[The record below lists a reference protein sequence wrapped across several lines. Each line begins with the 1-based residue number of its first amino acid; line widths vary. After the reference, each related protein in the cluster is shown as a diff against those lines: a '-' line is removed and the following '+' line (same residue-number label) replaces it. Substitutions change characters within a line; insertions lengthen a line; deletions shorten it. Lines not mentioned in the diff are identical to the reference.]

1 MITKR
6 AILFASV
13 TISVAIISISR
24 IRAEVYPSRPI
35 TMIVPVAAGG
45 AADALAR
52 ILAEP
57 MRILLGQPVVVENVS
72 GAGGTVGVG
81 RVARSPPDGYTLGF
95 GNSASYVMNGAT
107 YQLPYDLVKDFEPV
121 ALLPSSPTWIVA
133 RKAMPANNLK
143 ELVVWLKA
151 NPDKA
156 SAGMV
161 SVGSPGHLCGVDFQN
176 KTGTSFQQVPY
187 RGGAPMLQ
195 DLVAGQIDLYCSIA
209 TNDLAMLQSGQIKA
223 YAVMARN
230 RWFAAPNVPTAD
242 EAGVP
247 GIYISY
253 WHGFW
258 VPKGTPKNVIARLN
272 SAAVNA
278 MADPTVRRRI
288 ADQGMEIPPREQ
300 QTPEALGAFQ
310 KAEIEK
316 WWPII
321 KSAGIKGK

>member
-1 MITKR
+1 
-6 AILFASV
+6 
-13 TISVAIISISR
+13 
-24 IRAEVYPSRPI
+24 
-35 TMIVPVAAGG
+35 MIVPLAAGG

-57 MRILLGQPVVVENVS
+57 MRTSLGQPVVIENVS

-81 RVARSPPDGYTLGF
+81 RVAKSPPDGYTVGF

-107 YQLPYDLVKDFEPV
+107 YRLQYDLVKDFEPV
-121 ALLPSSPTWIVA
+121 ALLPSSPAWIVA
-133 RKAMPANNLK
+133 RKGMPANDLK
-143 ELVVWLKA
+143 ELIVWLKA

-156 SAGMV
+156 TAGLV

-176 KTGTSFQQVPY
+176 KTGTRFQQVPY

-223 YAVMARN
+223 YAVMAKN

-258 VPKGTPKNVIARLN
+258 VPKGTPKTVISRLN
-272 SAAVNA
+272 LAAVNA
-278 MADPTVRRRI
+278 MADPTVRQRI

-300 QTPEALGAFQ
+300 QTPEALGALQ

-321 KSAGIKGK
+321 KAANIKGE